1 MGVTRGTARSWSA
14 PRPFWQIQPGVVS
27 FNAAISAC
35 AVGSEWERAL
45 QLLRA
50 LPQTLGLRS
59 DSELGRAS
67 WEGSQCKNHQ
77 ATKFVLWVTC
87 FVSPDTCFQRRLPI
101 WLWFVAGLSLRLRL
115 AGNVVTATA
124 AISACATALAWR
136 AALVILRKL
145 SSGMRPSVTLGYEVS
160 RPMAHDLVQ

>member
-124 AISACATALAWR
+124 CDQRMCHSTCLAG
-136 AALVILRKL
+136 
-145 SSGMRPSVTLGYEVS
+145 SLG
-160 RPMAHDLVQ
+160 DLEEAFIRNETICDAWI